1 MVPAWAEM
9 LSMVTVSLKEPA
21 VMVYSPSARSSVQ
34 RTMEE
39 KSLLGVKESIS
50 LPSASVRTTSVPPE
64 MVSGK

>member
-1 MVPAWAEM
+1 
-9 LSMVTVSLKEPA
+9 
-21 VMVYSPSARSSVQ
+21 MVYSPSARSSVQ

-39 KSLLGVKESIS
+39 KSLLGVKESTS